1 MKRLLTRIG
10 FGEDIHRL
18 VEGRP
23 LILAGVHLPYEKGLL
38 GHSDADVVYHA
49 VSDAL
54 LGSLA
59 LGDIGQHF
67 PDNEEQ
73 TEGMDSS
80 EIVRYCYRLVKEKG
94 YEVANIDV
102 AICCEKPK
110 LAPHILSMRK
120 NLAALL
126 DADLD
131 QISVKAMTNEKL
143 DAVGEGKAIR
153 ATAVILIQKEG

>member
-1 MKRLLTRIG
+1 MKQPLIRIG

-67 PDNEEQ
+67 PDNEER

-80 EIVRYCYRLVKEKG
+80 EIVKYCYRLIKEKG
-94 YEVANIDV
+94 YGLGNIDI

-110 LAPHILSMRK
+110 LAPHILDMRK

-126 DADLD
+126 EADLE
-131 QISVKAMTNEKL
+131 QVSVKAMTNEKL

-153 ATAVILIQKEG
+153 ATAVVLIQKEG

>member
-1 MKRLLTRIG
+1 MGHRIG
-10 FGEDIHRL
+10 TGFDVHCL
-18 VEGRP
+18 VEGRD
-23 LILAGVHLPYEKGLL
+23 LVLGGVNIPWKKGLL

-67 PDNEEQ
+67 PDNEER

-80 EIVRYCYRLVKEKG
+80 EIVKYCYRLIKEKG
-94 YEVANIDV
+94 YELGNIDI

-110 LAPHILSMRK
+110 LAPHIMDMRK

-126 DADLD
+126 EADLE
-131 QISVKAMTNEKL
+131 QVSVKAMTNEEL

>member
-67 PDNEEQ
+67 PDNEER

-126 DADLD
+126 AADLD

>member
-1 MKRLLTRIG
+1 MKQPLIRIG

-18 VEGRP
+18 AEGRP

-67 PDNEEQ
+67 PDNEER

-80 EIVRYCYRLVKEKG
+80 EIVKYCYRLIKEKG
-94 YEVANIDV
+94 YGLGNIDV

-110 LAPHILSMRK
+110 LAPHILDMRR
-120 NLAALL
+120 NLAVLL
-126 DADLD
+126 EADLE
-131 QISVKAMTNEKL
+131 QVSVKAMTNEKL

-153 ATAVILIQKEG
+153 ATAVVLIQKEG

>member
-67 PDNEEQ
+67 PDNEER

-143 DAVGEGKAIR
+143 DAVGESKAIR